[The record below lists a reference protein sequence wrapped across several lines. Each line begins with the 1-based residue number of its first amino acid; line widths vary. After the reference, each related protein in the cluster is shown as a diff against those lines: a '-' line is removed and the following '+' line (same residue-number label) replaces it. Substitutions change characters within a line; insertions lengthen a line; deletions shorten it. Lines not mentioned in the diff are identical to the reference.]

1 MRISDWSSDVCS
13 SDLATRKGDP
23 VAGMACNERGIRQW
37 SSHKEFGYAE
47 RNRRATDL
55 DRVSR
60 RSRPFQSLA
69 VRGGAQAAE
78 PVKGRDAPQ
87 GPCAVRK
94 RPWPV
99 RARSEARPGRKGGV
113 GSVY

>member
-1 MRISDWSSDVCS
+1 
-13 SDLATRKGDP
+13 
-23 VAGMACNERGIRQW
+23 MACNERGIRQW

-78 PVKGRDAPQ
+78 PVQGRDARQ
-87 GPCAVRK
+87 EIGRATSELQSLMRISYAVFCLK
-94 RPWPV
+94 KKKQKHDTKQYKKEP
-99 RARSEARPGRKGGV
+99 KI
-113 GSVY
+113 

>member
-1 MRISDWSSDVCS
+1 
-13 SDLATRKGDP
+13 
-23 VAGMACNERGIRQW
+23 MACNERGIRQW

-78 PVKGRDAPQ
+78 PVQGRDARQ
-87 GPCAVRK
+87 GPCAVRN
-94 RPWPV
+94 RLWTV
-99 RARSEARPGRKGGV
+99 RAAAHRPLRRGRSEETTTELQSLMSIP
-113 GSVY
+113 Y